1 MTLPNYFDHTFAQF
15 PKFDKFFIGHDK
27 FFAKVQEAVEHAAN
41 TAAAAYPPI
50 NIKKTDDNKY
60 LLEMAVAGFGKN
72 SIELTLEQNKL
83 RIAGKAE
90 ASDETTEY
98 LYKGISTRPFERTF
112 MLNDDVVVNNAQ
124 YVNGLLKVWLEHII
138 PEEKKP
144 KKIDIED
151 ELPATPEL
159 LSKGKK

>member
-1 MTLPNYFDHTFAQF
+1 MTNYFDHSFAQF

-27 FFAKVQEAVEHAAN
+27 FLAKVQEAVEHAAN
-41 TAAAAYPPI
+41 TAATAYPPI

>member
-1 MTLPNYFDHTFAQF
+1 MTNYFDHTFAQF
-15 PKFDKFFIGHDK
+15 PKFDKFFIGSDRLL
-27 FFAKVQEAVEHAAN
+27 AKVQEAVEYASN
-41 TAAAAYPPI
+41 TASSAYPPI

-72 SIELTLEQNKL
+72 SIEMTLEDNKL

-90 ASDETTEY
+90 SSDEASEY
-98 LYKGISTRPFERTF
+98 LYKGISNRPFERTF
-112 MLNDDVVVNNAQ
+112 MLNDDVVINNAQ

-144 KKIDIED
+144 KKIHIED

-159 LSKGKK
+159 LAKGKK

>member
-1 MTLPNYFDHTFAQF
+1 MTHYFDSSFAQF

-27 FFAKVQEAVEHAAN
+27 FLAKVQEVVEQAAN
-41 TAAAAYPPI
+41 TAATSYPPI

-83 RIAGKAE
+83 RVAGKVE

-144 KKIDIED
+144 KKIEIEE

-159 LSKGKK
+159 LAKGKK

>member
-151 ELPATPEL
+151 ETLATPEL
-159 LSKGKK
+159 LAKGKK

>member
-83 RIAGKAE
+83 RVAGKAE

-151 ELPATPEL
+151 ETLATPEL
-159 LSKGKK
+159 LAKGKR

>member
-1 MTLPNYFDHTFAQF
+1 M
-15 PKFDKFFIGHDK
+15 
-27 FFAKVQEAVEHAAN
+27 
-41 TAAAAYPPI
+41 
-50 NIKKTDDNKY
+50 
-60 LLEMAVAGFGKN
+60 
-72 SIELTLEQNKL
+72 TLEQNKL
-83 RIAGKAE
+83 RVAGKVE

-159 LSKGKK
+159 LAKGKK